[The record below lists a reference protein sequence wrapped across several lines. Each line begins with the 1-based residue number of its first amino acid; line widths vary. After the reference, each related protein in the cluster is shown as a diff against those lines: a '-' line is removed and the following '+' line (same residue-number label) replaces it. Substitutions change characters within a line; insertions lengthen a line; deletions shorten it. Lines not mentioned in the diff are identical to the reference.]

1 LGDPSPKKKKKP
13 QNKIDWRHGSK
24 GRATT
29 LQGPE
34 FKTPVPPSHK
44 KKEKKKSR
52 PTFDGIPKSILRYII
67 ITLLAWKR

>member
-1 LGDPSPKKKKKP
+1 
-13 QNKIDWRHGSK
+13 
-24 GRATT
+24 